1 MDFGEVYIPAPNNIL
16 LVDWGNGMIG
26 GFRARNLEQIFNITM
41 REFEHSYWNN
51 SSLNTEYISPGIL
64 NELLRERGLMTHPN

>member
-26 GFRARNLEQIFNITM
+26 GFRARTLEQIFNLPR
-41 REFEHSYWNN
+41 REFEHSYWND
-51 SSLNTEYISPGIL
+51 SRLDTEWISPGIL
-64 NELLRERGLMTHPN
+64 YELLRERGLPPAK